1 MIDPHSSLEDPLQG
15 PPCIDKERCEPR
27 LLQNPRI
34 ITEANK
40 NIGHTTNNCK
50 HKNKKK
56 NQNKEKHE
64 NGKQQKQEK
73 TGTTITSLC
82 VGGYAKL
89 NNKRQPVDRWHLWAM
104 HGRCSQTS
112 PFPAQIEQGTGTGEN
127 TELDITDFWFLYIP
141 FTWQSAAPPWNPPPC
156 QAKDSLRHWLK
167 SICCLK
173 SFKIAT
179 QSASSLQPWQKHERS
194 PQNLSLFPFPQ
205 NSFAIQTNKS
215 SKECLE
221 HLKEPNFLNR
231 LHLAGNSQ

>member
-1 MIDPHSSLEDPLQG
+1 MRSLTTRGNQLTADISEPCTEGVHKQAHFLRKLSKVLEREKIQSLILLISDSFIFLLHDRVQH
-15 PPCIDKERCEPR
+15 PP
-27 LLQNPRI
+27 
-34 ITEANK
+34 
-40 NIGHTTNNCK
+40 
-50 HKNKKK
+50 
-56 NQNKEKHE
+56 
-64 NGKQQKQEK
+64 
-73 TGTTITSLC
+73 GT
-82 VGGYAKL
+82 
-89 NNKRQPVDRWHLWAM
+89 
-104 HGRCSQTS
+104 
-112 PFPAQIEQGTGTGEN
+112 
-127 TELDITDFWFLYIP
+127 
-141 FTWQSAAPPWNPPPC
+141 PPPC